1 MRYSPVFSMILSF
14 DFWSNYA
21 CFIAFIFSIYIF
33 FGGGN
38 RSVFFKK
45 SKRDLPKRAGNF
57 GKVGT
62 DNYMT

>member
-33 FGGGN
+33 LGGGIGQFFLKKAKEICQ
-38 RSVFFKK
+38 REQEILEKSV
-45 SKRDLPKRAGNF
+45 R
-57 GKVGT
+57 T
-62 DNYMT
+62 TI